1 MTDKVDGEI
10 KSRGHLA
17 NVGSSLIILT
27 CIQAGLCALN
37 ILWISLIRKLVSY
50 NKVFKCHYLQ
60 NVTLLELMDED
71 DVVQECKSQN
81 KKLVDL

>member
-1 MTDKVDGEI
+1 VQAKVSVEDG
-10 KSRGHLA
+10 RWP
-17 NVGSSLIILT
+17 V
-27 CIQAGLCALN
+27 IQCFY
-37 ILWISLIRKLVSY
+37 V
-50 NKVFKCHYLQ
+50 Q

>member
-1 MTDKVDGEI
+1 VEYAVKEKKKYPVVCDIAVFVVWI
-10 KSRGHLA
+10 KLS
-17 NVGSSLIILT
+17 GSLHMS
-27 CIQAGLCALN
+27 
-37 ILWISLIRKLVSY
+37 
-50 NKVFKCHYLQ
+50 LQ

>member
-1 MTDKVDGEI
+1 MTCCNTY
-10 KSRGHLA
+10 S
-17 NVGSSLIILT
+17 
-27 CIQAGLCALN
+27 
-37 ILWISLIRKLVSY
+37 
-50 NKVFKCHYLQ
+50 Q